1 MKKNIFLSLLMLSLF
16 GAACQQQNDLAEKKE
31 TLSEKKEKMQELK
44 EEISQLEQEIASLDT
59 SFAKSNRR
67 AALVTTTPVLQKD
80 FEHFVEVRGEVES
93 DKNVTISAE
102 TVGRVINIPVEE
114 GAQVQKGQV
123 LVNINADILRNNME
137 ELRTQYELAST
148 VFERQKN
155 LWEQNI
161 GTEVQF
167 LEAKNRKEA
176 LERQLS
182 TLQTQLSQSVVRAP
196 FSGTVEE
203 IMVRQGEMASGG
215 APLVRLVSL
224 QDMYVKANVSEQ
236 YIGRFKKGDEVEIT
250 FPSLNRTIQS
260 TLVSVGQV
268 INQSNRTFTIEARL
282 PDDND
287 LLKPNLLAVVKV
299 KDFERNDAIVIPTNL
314 IQRDGKGPYVYVVG
328 GNEQT
333 PQAKKKHIETGVTY
347 ENQTLV
353 ESGLKADDVLVEQG
367 FREVV
372 DGMNLRI
379 TENEE
384 GLAVQ

>member
-1 MKKNIFLSLLMLSLF
+1 MKKYIILSSIGLSVLASSC
-16 GAACQQQNDLAEKKE
+16 GSNDDLAEKKSV
-31 TLSEKKEKMQELK
+31 LSEKKAKIQELK
-44 EEISQLEQEIASLDT
+44 AEVNELEQEIASLDT
-59 SFAKSNRR
+59 AFAKENRR
-67 AALVTTTPVLQKD
+67 AALVTTTPVIKKD

-102 TVGRVINIPVEE
+102 SMGRVTSIPVEE
-114 GAQVQKGQV
+114 GRMVQKGQV
-123 LVNINADILRNNME
+123 LVNIDADVLRNNIAE
-137 ELRTQYELAST
+137 VRTQYDLAAT

-155 LWEQNI
+155 LWEQKI

-167 LEAKNRKEA
+167 LQAKNRKEA
-176 LERQLS
+176 LERQLA

-196 FSGTVEE
+196 FSGTIEE
-203 IMVRQGEMASGG
+203 IMVRQGESASPGV
-215 APLVRLVSL
+215 PLVRLVSL
-224 QDMYVKANVSEQ
+224 EDMYVKASVSEQ
-236 YIGRFKKGDEVEIT
+236 YIGQFQRGDTVEIT
-250 FPSLNRTIQS
+250 FPSLNKTVES

-299 KDFERNDAIVIPTNL
+299 KDFEASDAIVVPTNL

-328 GNEQT
+328 GSGEV
-333 PQAKKKHIETGVTY
+333 PQAIKKHVETGITY

-353 ESGLKADDVLVEQG
+353 RSGLEADDVLVEQG

-379 TENEE
+379 AESEE
-384 GLAVQ
+384 GIAVK